1 MRSFLRRRNRLRRG
15 RYLTRL
21 CLNSGRNWRISAHL
35 ARVVFRAEPVASND
49 RCARGRTVL
58 LSDDPQQRGV
68 GVFVAQALPA
78 GGGCQYR
85 GRLGFRWK
93 PLRSLTG
100 SSLRR
105 WSDSSSFRS
114 QPCISKYGNVA
125 AKSSRVP
132 EFWTASRMSKD
143 ARLKWPSS
151 GVAPSI
157 LLPPS
162 PIFSLRAFKLNSF
175 TAALIEL
182 GRVRR
187 YRCQGLCHV
196 RRSD

>member
-1 MRSFLRRRNRLRRG
+1 MNRLRRG

-21 CLNSGRNWRISAHL
+21 LFPDEIGESLLTSLRWPCRTGS
-35 ARVVFRAEPVASND
+35 SND
-49 RCARGRTVL
+49 HRTGPLSNCPTIRNNEELKFCCASTACGWRVPVPGSVSR
-58 LSDDPQQRGV
+58 
-68 GVFVAQALPA
+68 
-78 GGGCQYR
+78 
-85 GRLGFRWK
+85 FRWK

-114 QPCISKYGNVA
+114 QPCISKCTGTSPRE
-125 AKSSRVP
+125 SSRASQ
-132 EFWTASRMSKD
+132 EFWTASRTSRE

-162 PIFSLRAFKLNSF
+162 PFFRC
-175 TAALIEL
+175 
-182 GRVRR
+182 GR
-187 YRCQGLCHV
+187 
-196 RRSD
+196 SN